1 VAVSVATVTSWV
13 VVIGIPLLEY
23 AASPRVPVLA
33 LHVSTEEPDAQRFRQ
48 AWHRWGRT
56 FRWRW

>member
-1 VAVSVATVTSWV
+1 VATVTSWV
-13 VVIGIPLLEY
+13 VVIGIPLLAY